1 MRRRAPARLLATA
14 ALATCA
20 IAVYAIVH
28 NETKSHGQDGG
39 SSSSTTSTGRTTATT
54 KRKTTSTAKT
64 YTVKSG
70 DVLSAI
76 AIKTGTS
83 VAELERLNPKMDA
96 AALHPGQKL
105 KLPR

>member
-1 MRRRAPARLLATA
+1 MRHRSPARWLAPL

-20 IAVYAIVH
+20 FAVYAVIH
-28 NETKSHGQDGG
+28 NQTASTSKGTSDSTSRSTPVTHKT
-39 SSSSTTSTGRTTATT
+39 SSS
-54 KRKTTSTAKT
+54 KRKTAKSKT

-83 VAELERLNPKMDA
+83 VAELERLNPSMDA
-96 AALHPGQKL
+96 ATLHPGQKL
-105 KLPR
+105 KLP

>member
-1 MRRRAPARLLATA
+1 MRRPARLLATA
-14 ALATCA
+14 ALVTCA
-20 IAVYAIVH
+20 VAVYAIVR
-28 NETKSHGQDGG
+28 NESTSGG
-39 SSSSTTSTGRTTATT
+39 ESGGTSSSTTSTGRTTTT
-54 KRKTTSTAKT
+54 SAKRKSTSKART

-83 VAELERLNPKMDA
+83 VAELERLNPNMDA
-96 AALHPGQKL
+96 SALHPGQKL